1 MLVFVVSLPFSQ
13 ILAKLLHFTQ
23 EMGKLLTQIR
33 KNVQRLTEAE
43 KEDLTNALQ
52 GLIESRDPYK
62 NFMDISN
69 FHGGPYIICK
79 DNINRNGEACC
90 PHQPGSTDFFIWH
103 RYYQSSKG

>member
-1 MLVFVVSLPFSQ
+1 MKYFISTYKNLDSIIIY
-13 ILAKLLHFTQ
+13 ILICI
-23 EMGKLLTQIR
+23 GKCQHLKIR

-52 GLIESRDPYK
+52 RLIESRDPYK

-69 FHGGPYIICK
+69 FHGGPYIICRSE
-79 DNINRNGEACC
+79 DFPNGEMCC